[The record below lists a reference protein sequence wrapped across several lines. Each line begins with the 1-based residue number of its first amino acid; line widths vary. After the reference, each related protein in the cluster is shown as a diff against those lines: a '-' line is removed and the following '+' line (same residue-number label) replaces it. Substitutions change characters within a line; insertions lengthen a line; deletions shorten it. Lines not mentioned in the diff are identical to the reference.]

1 VGLEGIRLALEE
13 FIEEH
18 PGLGISREAIPS
30 TNDVPF
36 ERFEG
41 ETVSLWKGDYFDL
54 SGEATTTTTTAI
66 GSFEAIY
73 DRASIVAIEPELR
86 EDYVKI
92 LDNLLVPG
100 GRILLVALERVVTP
114 ENASAGKRGP
124 PYSIPE
130 ATLRGLFANLGACGS
145 YNVEI
150 LQQTDQLVEKPEDRE
165 RYPDLEQ
172 LLETVYLIQ
181 KGSA

>member
-41 ETVSLWKGDYFDL
+41 DTVSLWKGDYFDL
-54 SGEATTTTTTAI
+54 SGETTTTTAI
-66 GSFEAIY
+66 GRFEAIY

-86 EDYVKI
+86 EDYVEI
-92 LDNLLVPG
+92 LDGLLVPG

-130 ATLRGLFANLGACGS
+130 ATLRGLFASLGAS
-145 YNVEI
+145 YNVAI
-150 LQQTDQLVEKPEDRE
+150 LKQTDQLVEKPEDRE

-181 KGSA
+181 KDSA